1 MRNINVTN
9 VIIMLIYC
17 FRSARTIKRTSTILF
32 SRVSSPRPSAI
43 CGPTCAELQHTHE
56 LAMLMFQLSS
66 GMYEFWHELLQGE
79 EESPTIRFKGET
91 PRYSWKQN
99 AETIEVSE

>member
-1 MRNINVTN
+1 
-9 VIIMLIYC
+9 MLYVVRKVSRYSQQLIVHYC
-17 FRSARTIKRTSTILF
+17 GAVLRFGSTDL
-32 SRVSSPRPSAI
+32 SRVTEESW
-43 CGPTCAELQHTHE
+43 HTSHGCCM
-56 LAMLMFQLSS
+56 LASFLK

-99 AETIEVSE
+99 AETIEVRAVSVLSGILQL

>member
-1 MRNINVTN
+1 
-9 VIIMLIYC
+9 
-17 FRSARTIKRTSTILF
+17 
-32 SRVSSPRPSAI
+32 
-43 CGPTCAELQHTHE
+43 
-56 LAMLMFQLSS
+56 MLMFQLSS

-79 EESPTIRFKGET
+79 EETPTIRFKGET